1 MKRFLWFV
9 LCGIVLLALAAPVA
23 GSGAVDGDEPAM
35 MASPSTV
42 VLAKVSVMTVHT
54 NIPAVTVDPGSLT
67 LNGAPALSVGV
78 DNCGHIVGK
87 FAIAELGLE
96 PGQATLLLTGDYL
109 EGGSFTAV
117 DVVTV
122 K

>member
-1 MKRFLWFV
+1 MLSILV
-9 LCGIVLLALAAPVA
+9 LCGIAIVA
-23 GSGAVDGDEPAM
+23 VANVVSGNSAVGGDEPAM

-42 VLAKVSVMTVHT
+42 VLAKVSVLTVHT

-67 LNGAPALSVGV
+67 LNGSPALSVGV

-96 PGQATLLLTGDYL
+96 PGQATLILCGDYI
-109 EGGSFTAV
+109 ETSSFTAE

-122 K
+122 R